1 MDKTC
6 IDVKLQIAN
15 YLMFKDDFETAKKEL
30 VEIHQWIM
38 EGRQEYESE
47 AINTTG
53 KYLIEVQEFQRS
65 RELF

>member
-1 MDKTC
+1 MELGLQMDKTC

-38 EGRQEYESE
+38 EGR
-47 AINTTG
+47 
-53 KYLIEVQEFQRS
+53 
-65 RELF
+65 